1 MEFIRI
7 DDQRFNIV
15 ESQKSKVESTVSMT
29 SAETYAFAEVQ
40 QRIKQFSY
48 AVGIGAMHTYI
59 EPGGQKSSNRIA
71 RPQLT
76 LSYDFLA
83 HKGHDYFR
91 QMLIL
96 NFHCNLDF
104 GTQRRENGKRIN
116 NEDKENG
123 ILSGT
128 K

>member
-1 MEFIRI
+1 MGLPCHADESLLGQGLQHR
-7 DDQRFNIV
+7 DQNL
-15 ESQKSKVESTVSMT
+15 
-29 SAETYAFAEVQ
+29 SALAPNTQHAEM
-40 QRIKQFSY
+40 R
-48 AVGIGAMHTYI
+48 
-59 EPGGQKSSNRIA
+59 
-71 RPQLT
+71 
-76 LSYDFLA
+76 D
-83 HKGHDYFR
+83 FR

-116 NEDKENG
+116 NEDKESG

>member
-1 MEFIRI
+1 M
-7 DDQRFNIV
+7 
-15 ESQKSKVESTVSMT
+15 
-29 SAETYAFAEVQ
+29 
-40 QRIKQFSY
+40 
-48 AVGIGAMHTYI
+48 
-59 EPGGQKSSNRIA
+59 
-71 RPQLT
+71 
-76 LSYDFLA
+76 SYDFLA
-83 HKGHDYFR
+83 PKGHDYFR

-104 GTQRRENGKRIN
+104 GSRASTRGYQRIN

>member
-1 MEFIRI
+1 
-7 DDQRFNIV
+7 
-15 ESQKSKVESTVSMT
+15 
-29 SAETYAFAEVQ
+29 
-40 QRIKQFSY
+40 
-48 AVGIGAMHTYI
+48 MHTYI
-59 EPGGQKSSNRIA
+59 EQSGQRQSNRIA
-71 RPQLT
+71 RPQVT
-76 LSYDFLA
+76 MSYDFLA

-96 NFHCNLDF
+96 NFHCNLDY
-104 GTQRRENGKRIN
+104 GTQHHENGKRIN

>member
-1 MEFIRI
+1 MARVAANT
-7 DDQRFNIV
+7 QH
-15 ESQKSKVESTVSMT
+15 
-29 SAETYAFAEVQ
+29 AEM
-40 QRIKQFSY
+40 R
-48 AVGIGAMHTYI
+48 
-59 EPGGQKSSNRIA
+59 
-71 RPQLT
+71 
-76 LSYDFLA
+76 DFR
-83 HKGHDYFR
+83 H
-91 QMLIL
+91 MLIL

>member
-1 MEFIRI
+1 MLMSPFSVKGYRI
-7 DDQRFNIV
+7 DTKHL
-15 ESQKSKVESTVSMT
+15 SALAPSTQH
-29 SAETYAFAEVQ
+29 AEM
-40 QRIKQFSY
+40 R
-48 AVGIGAMHTYI
+48 
-59 EPGGQKSSNRIA
+59 
-71 RPQLT
+71 
-76 LSYDFLA
+76 D
-83 HKGHDYFR
+83 FR

-104 GTQRRENGKRIN
+104 GSQRSEAGKRIN

>member
-1 MEFIRI
+1 MDSR
-7 DDQRFNIV
+7 V
-15 ESQKSKVESTVSMT
+15 TVGT
-29 SAETYAFAEVQ
+29 APRARTTDFGKDLSALAPNTQHAEM
-40 QRIKQFSY
+40 R
-48 AVGIGAMHTYI
+48 
-59 EPGGQKSSNRIA
+59 
-71 RPQLT
+71 
-76 LSYDFLA
+76 D
-83 HKGHDYFR
+83 FR

-104 GTQRRENGKRIN
+104 GTQRREHGKRIN

>member
-1 MEFIRI
+1 M
-7 DDQRFNIV
+7 
-15 ESQKSKVESTVSMT
+15 
-29 SAETYAFAEVQ
+29 
-40 QRIKQFSY
+40 
-48 AVGIGAMHTYI
+48 
-59 EPGGQKSSNRIA
+59 
-71 RPQLT
+71 
-76 LSYDFLA
+76 SYDFLA

-104 GTQRRENGKRIN
+104 GTQRRDSGKRIN

-123 ILSGT
+123 ILSGS

>member
-1 MEFIRI
+1 MRREQLHKI
-7 DDQRFNIV
+7 
-15 ESQKSKVESTVSMT
+15 
-29 SAETYAFAEVQ
+29 
-40 QRIKQFSY
+40 
-48 AVGIGAMHTYI
+48 
-59 EPGGQKSSNRIA
+59 NRIA
-71 RPQLT
+71 TWLIAGMAVANVAWLIAAKSTWDEIVFRGLQYVAMLLT
-76 LSYDFLA
+76 PFSVKGYSIETKDLSALASNTQHAEMRDFLA
-83 HKGHDYFR
+83 HKGHDYSR

-104 GTQRRENGKRIN
+104 GTQRRDSGKRIN

>member
-1 MEFIRI
+1 MLRLFFCALAPNT
-7 DDQRFNIV
+7 QH
-15 ESQKSKVESTVSMT
+15 
-29 SAETYAFAEVQ
+29 AEM
-40 QRIKQFSY
+40 R
-48 AVGIGAMHTYI
+48 
-59 EPGGQKSSNRIA
+59 
-71 RPQLT
+71 
-76 LSYDFLA
+76 DFLA

>member
-1 MEFIRI
+1 MR
-7 DDQRFNIV
+7 D
-15 ESQKSKVESTVSMT
+15 
-29 SAETYAFAEVQ
+29 
-40 QRIKQFSY
+40 
-48 AVGIGAMHTYI
+48 
-59 EPGGQKSSNRIA
+59 
-71 RPQLT
+71 
-76 LSYDFLA
+76 
-83 HKGHDYFR
+83 FR

-104 GTQRRENGKRIN
+104 GTQRGDSGKRIN